1 MLNAIKTSTAPAA
14 APERAK
20 NIAALSKLC
29 GEAAA
34 HVANAR
40 NALASVDTEIAL
52 DHLDEAIA
60 CLKRLS
66 AHGRATLIDGDRS
79 KRRSA

>member
-1 MLNAIKTSTAPAA
+1 MLNAIKTSTAQG
-14 APERAK
+14 PERAK
-20 NIAALSKLC
+20 NIATLSKLC

-40 NALASVDTEIAL
+40 SALASVDTEIAL

-66 AHGRATLIDGDRS
+66 AHGRATLLNGDS
-79 KRRSA
+79 AKRRSA

>member
-1 MLNAIKTSTAPAA
+1 MLNAIKSPAA
-14 APERAK
+14 QTPERAK
-20 NIAALSKLC
+20 NIATLSKLC

-40 NALASVDTEIAL
+40 TALAAVDTEIAL

-60 CLKRLS
+60 CLRRLS
-66 AHGRATLIDGDRS
+66 AHGRATLLTGDGPS
-79 KRRSA
+79 RRSA

>member
-1 MLNAIKTSTAPAA
+1 MLRAIRTQAASTPS
-14 APERAK
+14 RAE
-20 NIAALSKLC
+20 NIATLSKLC
-29 GEAAA
+29 GEAAT

-40 NALASVDTEIAL
+40 SALASVDTEIAL

-66 AHGRATLIDGDRS
+66 AHGRATLIATDGV
-79 KRRSA
+79 KRTA